1 LPVGLPILLSEK
13 HGPFSDG
20 PLGRFK
26 TWGRQPPEVL
36 KPRRGVGRLSSA
48 KRSPVTPNRRRMCMT
63 CLMTEDEIAAMRA
76 RDAMLDQLK
85 RLRPHGLRLTPQNL
99 VVAAELV
106 RFDQA
111 EAYEVDGQV
120 WIRST

>member
-1 LPVGLPILLSEK
+1 
-13 HGPFSDG
+13 
-20 PLGRFK
+20 
-26 TWGRQPPEVL
+26 
-36 KPRRGVGRLSSA
+36 
-48 KRSPVTPNRRRMCMT
+48 
-63 CLMTEDEIAAMRA
+63 MTEDEIAAMRA

-85 RLRPHGLRLTPQNL
+85 QLRPHGLGLRLTPQNL

-120 WIRST
+120 

>member
-1 LPVGLPILLSEK
+1 
-13 HGPFSDG
+13 
-20 PLGRFK
+20 
-26 TWGRQPPEVL
+26 
-36 KPRRGVGRLSSA
+36 
-48 KRSPVTPNRRRMCMT
+48 
-63 CLMTEDEIAAMRA
+63 MTEDEIAATRA

-99 VVAAELV
+99 VVAADRV

-120 WIRST
+120 WIRAS

>member
-1 LPVGLPILLSEK
+1 
-13 HGPFSDG
+13 
-20 PLGRFK
+20 
-26 TWGRQPPEVL
+26 
-36 KPRRGVGRLSSA
+36 
-48 KRSPVTPNRRRMCMT
+48 
-63 CLMTEDEIAAMRA
+63 MTEDEIAAMRA

-85 RLRPHGLRLTPQNL
+85 RLHPHGLRLTPQNL

-111 EAYEVDGQV
+111 EAYEVDGHV

>member
-1 LPVGLPILLSEK
+1 
-13 HGPFSDG
+13 
-20 PLGRFK
+20 
-26 TWGRQPPEVL
+26 
-36 KPRRGVGRLSSA
+36 
-48 KRSPVTPNRRRMCMT
+48 MT

-76 RDAMLDQLK
+76 RDAILDQLK
-85 RLRPHGLRLTPQNL
+85 RLHPHGFRLTPQNL

-106 RFDQA
+106 RFDQP

>member
-1 LPVGLPILLSEK
+1 
-13 HGPFSDG
+13 
-20 PLGRFK
+20 
-26 TWGRQPPEVL
+26 
-36 KPRRGVGRLSSA
+36 
-48 KRSPVTPNRRRMCMT
+48 MT

-85 RLRPHGLRLTPQNL
+85 LIRPHGLRLTPQNL
-99 VVAAELV
+99 VVAADLV

>member
-1 LPVGLPILLSEK
+1 MEAAR
-13 HGPFSDG
+13 
-20 PLGRFK
+20 GR
-26 TWGRQPPEVL
+26 
-36 KPRRGVGRLSSA
+36 
-48 KRSPVTPNRRRMCMT
+48 T

-76 RDAMLDQLK
+76 RDAMLMLDQLK
-85 RLRPHGLRLTPQNL
+85 RLRPVGLRLTPQNL
-99 VVAAELV
+99 VVAAEPV